1 MCSACAWTCELV
13 AVTFD
18 AYIHMYRQPVLNKA
32 FTRLRCRV
40 DGTLTWRIPH
50 WQVGLQR
57 RGCSSGVSMPWLWA
71 APGAPG
77 SAMARRMPMSSPG
90 LLGLDDPWQALP
102 SSLPCSWPRPRP
114 CVYTAC
120 AQAVALCSCGQ
131 RTREAPTGCGA
142 HWQQVGVA
150 GPRPSPVPFLFFLL
164 QCSAPGLACLWLAQ
178 DTQTAA
184 TLQS

>member
-1 MCSACAWTCELV
+1 LHAVTRCVESAHGSNTSTTAVSEHMCSACAWTCELV

-50 WQVGLQR
+50 WQVGVQR

-71 APGAPG
+71 ASGAPG

-90 LLGLDDPWQALP
+90 LLGLDDPWLLLP
-102 SSLPCSWPRPRP
+102 SPAPFSLPPLPHP
-114 CVYTAC
+114 
-120 AQAVALCSCGQ
+120 
-131 RTREAPTGCGA
+131 
-142 HWQQVGVA
+142 
-150 GPRPSPVPFLFFLL
+150 GPPSPHLHLGACVAMVVCGGTP
-164 QCSAPGLACLWLAQ
+164 LAV
-178 DTQTAA
+178 TEG
-184 TLQS
+184 